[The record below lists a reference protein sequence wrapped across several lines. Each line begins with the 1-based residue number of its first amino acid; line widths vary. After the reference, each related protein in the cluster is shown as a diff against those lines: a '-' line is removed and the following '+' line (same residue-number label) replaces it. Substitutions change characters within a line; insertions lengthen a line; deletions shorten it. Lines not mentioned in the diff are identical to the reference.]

1 MCAANALGTCLNV
14 GPDDR
19 LVLFT
24 DVPTAA
30 IGAAVEREA
39 RARTEHVVV
48 VRLEE
53 LGTRPLLDV
62 PDGLPADAFTEA
74 QHDTA
79 MAVYGCWVDAGLAP
93 RASGWFG
100 SGGGWDGADDAPTAR
115 DRYRAMMRRLTTV
128 QVLAVERMLW
138 GLGVPAAMLGDVRT
152 GLDLLEG
159 IRCDE

>member
-1 MCAANALGTCLNV
+1 MNARTIIILPSDGQWRGSASPGHTEPVRCV
-14 GPDDR
+14 QETTGPDI
-19 LVLFT
+19 LF
-24 DVPTAA
+24 AA
-30 IGAAVEREA
+30 GAI
-39 RARTEHVVV
+39 
-48 VRLEE
+48 
-53 LGTRPLLDV
+53 
-62 PDGLPADAFTEA
+62 TEA

-79 MAVYGCWVDAGLAP
+79 MAIYGQWVDAGLAP

-138 GLGVPAAMLGDVRT
+138 GLGVPAAMLAEVRA